1 MIRDRGR
8 KKWTS
13 LMLPE
18 HVELL
23 KELWDEENQREKP
36 ILEEQMKEFIEKKIL
51 NSYVTQRCI
60 GVKYYKNNQILS
72 VQGKIIHLDQQK
84 GQITFQCGMN
94 IQLGNI
100 ISVL

>member
-51 NSYVTQRCI
+51 NSYVTQRSIC
-60 GVKYYKNNQILS
+60 VKYYKNNQILR
-72 VQGKIIHLDQQK
+72 VQGKIIHLDEQK
-84 GQITFQCGMN
+84 GQITFQCGMK
-94 IQLGNI
+94 IQLSNI